1 LHKEIPIKVSEAL
14 ATRISC
20 RAFLDTPV
28 PEATIRAIL
37 EGARRSASG
46 GNLQPWHVYV
56 LTGAP
61 LREFVALMERRWQSN
76 PAGEGSEYDIY
87 PPKLGEPYRTR
98 RYECGED
105 LYATLGIPRED
116 KLRRVQQVMR
126 NYRFFDAPV
135 GLFFAIDRQ
144 MGIDQWMDIGILQ
157 QSIMLLAREHGLHTC
172 PQESWAL
179 WHKTVAQYLGM
190 PPELML
196 CCGMA
201 LGTLDEAAP
210 VNALRT
216 RRAELQ
222 EFTTLRGFDEQA

>member
-1 LHKEIPIKVSEAL
+1 MQPRRTTIKVSEAL

-28 PEATIRAIL
+28 PEEKVRGLLDAAKQ
-37 EGARRSASG
+37 SASG

-56 LTGAP
+56 LTGEP
-61 LREFVALMERRWQSN
+61 LREFVALMEKRWQSN

-87 PPKLGEPYRTR
+87 PKNLGEPYRTR
-98 RYECGED
+98 RFECGED

-116 KLRRVQQVMR
+116 KRARVMQVMR
-126 NYRFFDAPV
+126 NFRFFDAPV

-144 MGIDQWMDIGILQ
+144 MGIDQWMDIGMFQ
-157 QSIMLLAREHGLHTC
+157 QSIMLAAREQGLHTC
-172 PQESWAL
+172 PQEAWAI
-179 WHKTVAQYLGM
+179 WHKTVAEFVGM

-201 LGTLDEAAP
+201 LGYMDESAP
-210 VNALRT
+210 VNGLRT
-216 RRAELQ
+216 RRASLD
-222 EFTTLRGFDEQA
+222 EFATLRGF

>member
-1 LHKEIPIKVSEAL
+1 MKVSEAL

-28 PEATIRAIL
+28 PEEKVRGLLDAAKQ
-37 EGARRSASG
+37 SASG

-56 LTGAP
+56 LTGEP
-61 LREFVALMERRWQSN
+61 LREFVALMEKRWQSN

-87 PPKLGEPYRTR
+87 PKNLGEPYRTR
-98 RYECGED
+98 RFECGED

-116 KLRRVQQVMR
+116 KRARVMQVMR
-126 NYRFFDAPV
+126 NFRFFDAPV

-144 MGIDQWMDIGILQ
+144 MGIDQWMDIGMFQ
-157 QSIMLLAREHGLHTC
+157 QSIMLAAREQGLHTC
-172 PQESWAL
+172 PQEAWAI
-179 WHKTVAQYLGM
+179 WHKTVAEFVGM

-201 LGTLDEAAP
+201 LGYMDESAP
-210 VNALRT
+210 VNGLRT
-216 RRAELQ
+216 RRASLD
-222 EFTTLRGFDEQA
+222 EFATLRGF